1 MIFKQKDQ
9 PKHLQELTGS
19 PSPTAVSDVA
29 KGGKPQTLNEFD
41 DAYHTM
47 SSSVKVGHTSEMP
60 EEQPMPHKPGMVKP
74 GNCDDI
80 EEAYAMLF
88 EGLAMIARSHSK
100 EESEEP
106 IDNDD

>member
-1 MIFKQKDQ
+1 MMIKQNDT

-41 DAYHTM
+41 DAYHDM
-47 SSSVKVGHTSEMP
+47 SSAVKSGDAPEMVKKVSP
-60 EEQPMPHKPGMVKP
+60 EE
-74 GNCDDI
+74 CSDI

-100 EESEEP
+100 EEESEEP
-106 IDNDD
+106 VDNDD

>member
-1 MIFKQKDQ
+1 MIFKQNDT

-47 SSSVKVGHTSEMP
+47 SSKVKVGHTSEMP
-60 EEQPMPHKPGMVKP
+60 RTVSPTE
-74 GNCDDI
+74 CSDI

-88 EGLAMIARSHSK
+88 EGLAMIARSHTK
-100 EESEEP
+100 EEETEEP
-106 IDNDD
+106 VEDDD

>member
-1 MIFKQKDQ
+1 MILKQNDT

-47 SSSVKVGHTSEMP
+47 SSAVKVGHTSEM
-60 EEQPMPHKPGMVKP
+60 KPFTSP
-74 GNCDDI
+74 NCVDI

-88 EGLAMIARSHSK
+88 EGLAMIARSK
-100 EESEEP
+100 AVDKSE
-106 IDNDD
+106 

>member
-1 MIFKQKDQ
+1 MILKQNDQ

-41 DAYHTM
+41 DAYHDM
-47 SSSVKVGHTSEMP
+47 SGAVKSGQMPEMP
-60 EEQPMPHKPGMVKP
+60 ANKGM
-74 GNCDDI
+74 CDDI

-88 EGLAMIARSHSK
+88 ESLSMIARSK
-100 EESEEP
+100 GTVDKSE
-106 IDNDD
+106 